1 MSLLD
6 IDIKDDYLKVLESA
20 IIQHLKKY
28 GLMGVGIKLYCLEQ
42 GYATKVH
49 NLHKYDLSYGNLRNY
64 ILRIKIDHKSEIL
77 NVYITRV
84 DKFKTNDKTLLVW
97 KRKDGADSVLTLKDL
112 VDGYN

>member
-6 IDIKDDYLKVLESA
+6 IDIKDDYLKVLEVA

-28 GLMGVGIKLYCLEQ
+28 GLMGVGVKMYCLEH

-49 NLHKYDLSYGNLRNY
+49 NLHKYDLAYENLHHY
-64 ILRIKIDHKSEIL
+64 ILRVKINHKAEIL
-77 NVYITRV
+77 NVYVTRSGHV
-84 DKFKTNDKTLLVW
+84 IDKTILVW

>member
-6 IDIKDDYLKVLESA
+6 IDIKDDYLDVLEST
-20 IIQHLKKY
+20 ITQHLKKH
-28 GLMGVGIKLYCLEQ
+28 GLMGVGVKLYCLEH
-42 GYATKVH
+42 GYTTKVH
-49 NLHKYDLSYGNLRNY
+49 NLHKYDLSYENLCNY

-84 DKFKTNDKTLLVW
+84 GFKTNDKTLLVW